1 MNNYK
6 SNIFILLKRILLV
19 VLIYQVSRIL
29 FYAMNS
35 FSFHV
40 LNLKTIKGGLLF
52 DLSAIAFLN
61 SIFVIA
67 HFIPGNFK
75 YKTLYQKYLKISFYA
90 VNLLFIATNFIDIIY
105 YKFTG
110 RRSTF
115 SMITAKG
122 MEREAIGL
130 IPSFLKEFWYVGL
143 LFLVVALLFWKL
155 LPNFNSKNPVEK
167 LTKKDFVTQFSFLIL
182 SIAVA
187 LLIARGGFQK
197 KPIKIV
203 DAVVYGELG
212 NSALIL
218 NTPFCIIKTISKN
231 EEIEKVHYFEEKELL
246 SIYNPTINLNSGQAV
261 TKKNVVVIILES
273 FGDEN
278 VGRGYTPFLDSLITK
293 SYYFKHGFANGKVSI
308 DAVPSILSSIPSL
321 MNNSFIS
328 SSFSLNKING
338 LPKILKKEGYGT
350 SFFHGSFN
358 GSQNFDQY
366 AQVAGFDHYYG
377 KDQYD
382 GKEAFDGKWGIYDE
396 EFMQFFCNKLTTFK
410 EPFFSSIF
418 TISSH
423 NPYRVPEKYKGKFSK
438 GTTEIHE
445 SIGYSDF
452 SLRQFFNTASKQAW
466 YKNTLFVISADH
478 TSSGGDHN
486 IDKTN
491 IGKFSIPILFFDPSN
506 PEFVGVNENNF
517 QQIDIMPSILDYL
530 NIKTDMVS
538 FGKSYKSKNN
548 FVVYYLQGI
557 YHYIQDDYYLA
568 FANNQPIGLYNWKK
582 DIYLKKNLL
591 MGEKQK
597 ADKMAQ
603 FLKAYIQTFYERVTH
618 DALILK

>member
-19 VLIYQVSRIL
+19 VLIYQVSRVL
-29 FYAMNS
+29 FYFMNT
-35 FSFHV
+35 FSIHAF
-40 LNLKTIKGGLLF
+40 NLKTIKGGLLF

-61 SIFVIA
+61 IIFVIA
-67 HFIPGNFK
+67 HFVPGNFK
-75 YKTLYQKYLKISFYA
+75 YKALYQKYLKISFYA

-143 LFLVVALLFWKL
+143 MFLVVGFLFWKL
-155 LPNFNSKNPVEK
+155 LPNFKSKNPIEK
-167 LTKKDFVTQFSFLIL
+167 LTKKDFVTQFSFLML

-187 LLIARGGFQK
+187 LLLARGGFQK

-218 NTPFCIIKTISKN
+218 NTPFCIVKTISKK

-246 SIYNPTINLNSGQAV
+246 SIYNPTINLNPSQAV

-321 MNNSFIS
+321 MNNPFIS

-338 LPKILKKEGYGT
+338 LPKILKKEGYDT

-366 AQVAGFDHYYG
+366 ALVAGFDHYYG
-377 KDQYD
+377 KDEYE

-396 EFMQFFCNKLTTFK
+396 EFMQFFCNKLSSFK

-438 GTTEIHE
+438 GTTDIHE

-478 TSSGGDHN
+478 TSSGGDHD

-597 ADKMAQ
+597 VDKMAQ

-618 DALILK
+618 DALILE

>member
-40 LNLKTIKGGLLF
+40 LNLKTLKGGLLF

-155 LPNFNSKNPVEK
+155 LPNFNSKKPVEK

>member
-105 YKFTG
+105 YKITG

-478 TSSGGDHN
+478 TSSGGDHD

>member
-40 LNLKTIKGGLLF
+40 LNLKTLKGGLLF

-155 LPNFNSKNPVEK
+155 LPNFNSKKPVEK
-167 LTKKDFVTQFSFLIL
+167 LTKKDFVTQFSFLML

>member
-90 VNLLFIATNFIDIIY
+90 VNLLFIATNLIDIIY

>member
-6 SNIFILLKRILLV
+6 NKSFILIKRILLV
-19 VLIYQVSRIL
+19 VLIYQISRVI
-29 FYAMNS
+29 FYFMNTSS
-35 FSFHV
+35 FQIF
-40 LNLKTIKGGLLF
+40 NLETIIGGLQF
-52 DLSAIAFLN
+52 DFAAIAYLN
-61 SIFVIA
+61 IILVVA
-67 HFIPGNFK
+67 HLIPGNFK
-75 YKTLYQKYLKISFYA
+75 YKDVYQKWLKISFYS

-105 YKFTG
+105 YRFTG

-122 MEREAIGL
+122 MEHEAIGL
-130 IPSFLKEFWYVGL
+130 IPSFLKEFWYISI
-143 LFLVVALLFWKL
+143 LFLVFSFLFWKL
-155 LPNFNSKNPVEK
+155 LPNFKPKSTIEK
-167 LTKKDFVTQFSFLIL
+167 LTKKDFAKQFSILIFA
-182 SIAVA
+182 IAA
-187 LLIARGGFQK
+187 GLLIARGGFRK

-218 NTPFCIIKTISKN
+218 NTPFCILKTITKK
-231 EEIEKVHYFEEKELL
+231 EDIEKVHYFEEKKLL
-246 SIYNPTINLNSGQAV
+246 SIYSPIINLNPKKPII
-261 TKKNVVVIILES
+261 KKNVVIIILES

-293 SYYFKHGFANGKVSI
+293 SYYFKNGFANGKVSI

-328 SSFSLNKING
+328 SSFSLNRING

-350 SFFHGSFN
+350 SFFHGAFN

-366 AQVAGFDHYYG
+366 AKVAGFDQYYG
-377 KDQYD
+377 KDEYD
-382 GKEAFDGKWGIYDE
+382 GKEAFDGKWGVYDE
-396 EFMQFFCNKLTTFK
+396 EFMQFFCNKLSGFK
-410 EPFFSSIF
+410 QPFFSSIF

-423 NPYRVPEKYKGKFSK
+423 NPYRVPEKYKGKFPK
-438 GTTEIHE
+438 GTTDIHE

-452 SLRQFFNTASKQAW
+452 SLRKFFDSAKKQTW
-466 YKNTLFVISADH
+466 YKNTLFVISSDH
-478 TSSGGDHN
+478 TSSAGDHA

-506 PEFVGVNENNF
+506 PEFVSVDENNF
-517 QQIDIMPSILDYL
+517 QQIDIMPSVLDYL

-548 FVVYYLQGI
+548 FVVYYLQGT

-582 DIYLKKNLL
+582 DIYLKNNLL
-591 MGEKQK
+591 RSNKQK
-597 ADKMAQ
+597 TDKMVQ
-603 FLKAYIQTFYERVTH
+603 FLKAYIQTFYERVIS
-618 DALILK
+618 DSLVLK

>member
-6 SNIFILLKRILLV
+6 RNIFILLKRILLV

-155 LPNFNSKNPVEK
+155 LPNFNSKKPVEK

>member
-1 MNNYK
+1 M
-6 SNIFILLKRILLV
+6 V
-19 VLIYQVSRIL
+19 
-29 FYAMNS
+29 
-35 FSFHV
+35 
-40 LNLKTIKGGLLF
+40 
-52 DLSAIAFLN
+52 D
-61 SIFVIA
+61 
-67 HFIPGNFK
+67 FK
-75 YKTLYQKYLKISFYA
+75 
-90 VNLLFIATNFIDIIY
+90 
-105 YKFTG
+105 
-110 RRSTF
+110 
-115 SMITAKG
+115 
-122 MEREAIGL
+122 
-130 IPSFLKEFWYVGL
+130 
-143 LFLVVALLFWKL
+143 
-155 LPNFNSKNPVEK
+155 
-167 LTKKDFVTQFSFLIL
+167 
-182 SIAVA
+182 
-187 LLIARGGFQK
+187 K

-478 TSSGGDHN
+478 TSSGGDDD

-597 ADKMAQ
+597 VDKMAQ

-618 DALILK
+618 DALILE

>member
-155 LPNFNSKNPVEK
+155 LPNFNSKKPVEK

-478 TSSGGDHN
+478 TSSGGDHD

-597 ADKMAQ
+597 VDKMAQ

-618 DALILK
+618 DALILE

>member
-491 IGKFSIPILFFDPSN
+491 IGTFSIPILFFDPSN

>member
-6 SNIFILLKRILLV
+6 KNIFILLKRVLLV
-19 VLIYQVSRIL
+19 VLIYQVSRVL
-29 FYAMNS
+29 FYYMNIS
-35 FSFHV
+35 SFHV

-52 DLSAIAFLN
+52 DFAAIAYLN
-61 SIFVIA
+61 IIFIIA

-75 YKTLYQKYLKISFYA
+75 YKALYQKYLKISFYA
-90 VNLLFIATNFIDIIY
+90 VNLLFIATNLIDIIY

-130 IPSFLKEFWYVGL
+130 IPSFLKEFWYIGVI
-143 LFLVVALLFWKL
+143 FLIISFVFWKL
-155 LPNFNSKNPVEK
+155 LPNLKLKDTIEK
-167 LTKKDFVTQFSFLIL
+167 LTKKDFVKQFSFLIL
-182 SIAVA
+182 AIAVT

-203 DAVVYGELG
+203 DAIVYGELG

-218 NTPFCIIKTISKN
+218 NTPFCILKTISKK
-231 EEIEKVHYFEEKELL
+231 EELEKVHYFEEKELL
-246 SIYNPTINLNSGQAV
+246 SIYNPIINLNPRLPV
-261 TKKNVVVIILES
+261 TKKNVVIIILES

-293 SYYFKHGFANGKVSI
+293 SYYFKNGFANGKVSI

-366 AQVAGFDHYYG
+366 AKVAGFDQYYG
-377 KDQYD
+377 KDEYD

-396 EFMQFFCNKLTTFK
+396 EFMQFFCKKLSGFK
-410 EPFFSSIF
+410 QPFFSSIF

-423 NPYRVPEKYKGKFSK
+423 NPYRVPEKYKGKFPK
-438 GTTEIHE
+438 GTTDIHE

-452 SLRQFFNTASKQAW
+452 ALRKFFNTAKKQAW
-466 YKNTLFVISADH
+466 YKNTLFVISSDH
-478 TSSGGDHN
+478 TSSSGDHD

-491 IGKFSIPILFFDPSN
+491 IGKFSIPILFFDSSN
-506 PEFVGVNENNF
+506 PLFVGVNENNF

-548 FVVYYLQGI
+548 FVVYYLQGT
-557 YHYIQDDYYLA
+557 YHYIQDDYYMA

-582 DIYLKKNLL
+582 DLYLKKNLL
-591 MGEKQK
+591 MSNKQK
-597 ADKMAQ
+597 ADKMVR
-603 FLKAYIQTFYERVTH
+603 FLKAYIQTFYERVNNDSFT
-618 DALILK
+618 LK

>member
-396 EFMQFFCNKLTTFK
+396 EFMQFFCNKVTTFK

>member
-40 LNLKTIKGGLLF
+40 LNLKTLKGGLLF

>member
-61 SIFVIA
+61 CIFVIA

-155 LPNFNSKNPVEK
+155 LPNFNSKKPVEK

>member
-155 LPNFNSKNPVEK
+155 LPNFNSKKPVEK

>member
-1 MNNYK
+1 M
-6 SNIFILLKRILLV
+6 
-19 VLIYQVSRIL
+19 
-29 FYAMNS
+29 
-35 FSFHV
+35 
-40 LNLKTIKGGLLF
+40 
-52 DLSAIAFLN
+52 
-61 SIFVIA
+61 
-67 HFIPGNFK
+67 
-75 YKTLYQKYLKISFYA
+75 
-90 VNLLFIATNFIDIIY
+90 
-105 YKFTG
+105 
-110 RRSTF
+110 
-115 SMITAKG
+115 
-122 MEREAIGL
+122 
-130 IPSFLKEFWYVGL
+130 
-143 LFLVVALLFWKL
+143 
-155 LPNFNSKNPVEK
+155 
-167 LTKKDFVTQFSFLIL
+167 
-182 SIAVA
+182 
-187 LLIARGGFQK
+187 
-197 KPIKIV
+197 
-203 DAVVYGELG
+203 
-212 NSALIL
+212 
-218 NTPFCIIKTISKN
+218 
-231 EEIEKVHYFEEKELL
+231 
-246 SIYNPTINLNSGQAV
+246 
-261 TKKNVVVIILES
+261 
-273 FGDEN
+273 
-278 VGRGYTPFLDSLITK
+278 
-293 SYYFKHGFANGKVSI
+293 
-308 DAVPSILSSIPSL
+308 
-321 MNNSFIS
+321 
-328 SSFSLNKING
+328 NKING

-618 DALILK
+618 DALILKWVLYLS